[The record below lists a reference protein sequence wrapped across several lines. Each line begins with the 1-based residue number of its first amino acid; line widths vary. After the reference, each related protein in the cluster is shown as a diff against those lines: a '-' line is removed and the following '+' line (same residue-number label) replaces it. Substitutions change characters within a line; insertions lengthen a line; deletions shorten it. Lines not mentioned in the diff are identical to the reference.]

1 MQTILKKTATKTKG
15 KAVVKKTATKH
26 KGNVDA
32 VLKAAKANKLDLSY
46 LRV

>member
-1 MQTILKKTATKTKG
+1 MQTVLKKTATKTNSKTV
-15 KAVVKKTATKH
+15 AKKTATKQ

-46 LRV
+46 LRL

>member
-1 MQTILKKTATKTKG
+1 MQTIL
-15 KAVVKKTATKH
+15 KKTATKH